1 VGELF
6 RYRDAV
12 MGKLGLVGGVAAA
25 WVLTF
30 VLMGGDVMPA
40 LTGHHSTASG
50 ATSSSAPAAKVP
62 PASSSAATSSA
73 TPTAGATT
81 SRDAAGD
88 RSTDAPGQAAA
99 AAEQLADT
107 TPVAGQVLVDRPN
120 PRRVAPP
127 VLTFRMATFNA
138 LGASHTR
145 KGGHRKQKASGA
157 ARTARAGQYVMD
169 NNIDLIGFQEMQ
181 GEQRSAFMGA
191 TGGRYALYPGDQLS
205 SGDGENSIA
214 YRLDTWELVK
224 ADTISIPYFGGHPRN
239 MPILLLRNK
248 QTGITAYFTN
258 FHNPADTAEF
268 GKQGR
273 WRAVATDREVALF
286 SQLKNDGYPVFVT
299 GDMNDRGPW
308 FCAVAPAGNLVAAAA
323 TAFGGSGC
331 SVPGFR
337 IDWIA
342 ASQGVQF
349 SNYREDKSGLVAW
362 MTDHPVVVTDATI
375 DAANFPKSVAD
386 TTDTST
392 PAPAAN

>member
-6 RYRDAV
+6 RYRYAV
-12 MGKLGLVGGVAAA
+12 VGKLGLVGGVAAA
-25 WVLTF
+25 WLLTF

-40 LTGHHSTASG
+40 LTGHHTTASG
-50 ATSSSAPAAKVP
+50 A
-62 PASSSAATSSA
+62 ASSSVPAAEVTAASSSS
-73 TPTAGATT
+73 TPLAKSTAGA
-81 SRDAAGD
+81 SSSPAPDAA
-88 RSTDAPGQAAA
+88 TDAPGQAAA

-120 PRRVAPP
+120 PRRAAPP

-138 LGASHTR
+138 LGSSHTH
-145 KGGHRKQKASGA
+145 KGGRRKQKAPGS

-169 NNIDLIGFQEMQ
+169 NNIDLVGFQEMQ
-181 GEQRSAFMGA
+181 GDQRGAFMNA
-191 TGGRYALYPGDQLS
+191 TGGRYALYPGNELR

-224 ADTISIPYFGGHPRN
+224 ADTISIPYFGGNPRN

-308 FCAVAPAGNLVAAAA
+308 FCAVGPAGDLVAAAA

-331 SVPGFR
+331 SIPGFR

-342 ASQGVQF
+342 GSQGVQF
-349 SNYREDKSGLVAW
+349 SNYHEDKSGLVSW

-375 DAANFPKSVAD
+375 DAASFPKSVAD
-386 TTDTST
+386 PTQT